1 MKQYIKQ
8 YILDRLTGLKG
19 QAVDLDYLGS
29 ELYKTDMQARK
40 ITSFDGNAD
49 QFIQDHKAEYT
60 NVINYWR
67 GRSLDMTNAI
77 KQVYFDKPE
86 RAMFYLVITYVDAV
100 ISRFLSVHHCD
111 FDWDCLFTVDQKFL
125 DSWTN
130 NIDSTIDEVFAEMD
144 NLK

>member
-8 YILDRLTGLKG
+8 YILDRLTELKG

-40 ITSFDGNAD
+40 ITSFNGNTD
-49 QFIQDHKAEYT
+49 QFIQDHKAEYA
-60 NVINYWR
+60 NVIKYWN
-67 GRSLDMTNAI
+67 GRSLDMANAI
-77 KQVYFDKPE
+77 KRVYFDKPE

-100 ISRFLSVHHCD
+100 VSRFLSVRHCD

-130 NIDSTIDEVFAEMD
+130 NLDSAIDEVFAQMD

>member
-8 YILDRLTGLKG
+8 YILDRLAGLKG

-40 ITSFDGNAD
+40 ITSFNGNTD